1 VAEGRS
7 HGRQM
12 AAATAVPI
20 GAATAT
26 PGGTATTAPIEDGCR
41 LAAHRRSLPAAP
53 GEDGFR
59 RRAARRRVDE
69 GGRRRQ
75 LQSPGEKA
83 ASGGARGGWRT
94 APEVAGERRRARL
107 PADWRPATHVTR
119 SGGWCGSG
127 SGWVENLEFD
137 LLT

>member
-1 VAEGRS
+1 MAEGRS

-12 AAATAVPI
+12 AAATVVPG

-26 PGGTATTAPIEDGCR
+26 PGGTATTAPVEDGYR
-41 LAAHRRSLPAAP
+41 LVAHRRSLPAAP
-53 GEDGFR
+53 GEDSFR
-59 RRAARRRVDE
+59 RHVARRRIDE

-75 LQSPGEKA
+75 LQSLGEKA
-83 ASGGARGGWRT
+83 ASGGARGSWQT

-107 PADWRPATHVTR
+107 PADWRPAARVTR